1 MKQIL
6 KYPLFLLIIF
16 ASQSSY
22 SQTDTNNIINDFAKV
37 MGFASQS
44 DIFYNT
50 NIIISSVPVMKT
62 QDTMNFSG
70 IFYKKGENI
79 YSQSGNEEIFMQDG
93 FLIQIN
99 KERKS
104 IWISKTDE
112 NIKEELTQKK
122 ITKQVTELFRNRY
135 NIEKTLS
142 GSVANISFNTKS
154 TDDFSNSYKTKI
166 SLQYDIKNFLPKS
179 IVIELILK
187 EEADDEQKAALI
199 SEGVN
204 VESLLQKIDGKE
216 FFVRSQKMTL
226 SFDNISTKSSIVQ
239 AMPTWKSYIK
249 YDETKRNFMGIGIY
263 SGYAITK
270 LF

>member
-6 KYPLFLLIIF
+6 KYPLLLMIIF
-16 ASQSSY
+16 SFQSSY

-50 NIIISSVPVMKT
+50 NIKMFSVPVMQT

-70 IFYKKGENI
+70 IFYKKGESV
-79 YSQSGNEEIFMQDG
+79 YAQSGNEETFLQDG
-93 FLIQIN
+93 FLIKIN

-112 NIKEELTQKK
+112 NIIEELTQKK
-122 ITKQVTELFRNRY
+122 ITKQVIELFRNRY

-142 GSVANISFNTKS
+142 GSVANISFDTKS
-154 TDDFSNSYKTKI
+154 VEDYSNSYKTRI
-166 SLQYDIKNFLPKS
+166 SLQYDIKDYLPKS
-179 IVIELILK
+179 IEIEMILK
-187 EEADDEQKAALI
+187 EEADDELKAALI
-199 SEGVN
+199 SEGIN
-204 VESLLQKIDGKE
+204 VESLSQKIDGKE
-216 FFVRSQKMTL
+216 FFVRTQKMTL

-239 AMPTWKSYIK
+239 TIPSWKSYIK
-249 YDETKRNFMGIGIY
+249 YDESKRNFIGIGMY
-263 SGYAITK
+263 SEYEITK